1 MFDSRFKNL
10 HLIYIFSG
18 YEEGVII
25 VEEYDIWS
33 LYPMLLKCY
42 HYLHSI
48 VKSKVRSIDQ
58 ITNANS
64 NLDIFEQTFSTSE

>member
-1 MFDSRFKNL
+1 MFDSRLKNL

-18 YEEGVII
+18 YEEGMNIF
-25 VEEYDIWS
+25 EEYDIWP

-48 VKSKVRSIDQ
+48 VESKVRCANQ
-58 ITNANS
+58 INNANF
-64 NLDIFEQTFSTSE
+64 NLDIF

>member
-25 VEEYDIWS
+25 V
-33 LYPMLLKCY
+33 LKCY